1 MTNCAP
7 STICTKKR
15 AKQRHDAKAVSTEL
29 RRCSFDRYLI
39 GRPIQ
44 AACILIATVTITFA
58 QLAEAN
64 ADGLAVGNQLALW
77 ELVRPDRFGWPAVFT
92 CRRHRSDTNPAVVF
106 AHDPDEMNERL
117 LAAGI
122 WPEDCHGGFSI
133 RSARTHLGKLDE
145 IEGDV
150 LEQEPGPKA
159 GQVKRVK
166 PLGPS
171 PSPKF

>member
-1 MTNCAP
+1 MDAG
-7 STICTKKR
+7 R
-15 AKQRHDAKAVSTEL
+15 AIALCGPVWGE
-29 RRCSFDRYLI
+29 RYLI
-39 GRPIQ
+39 SRPIPTV
-44 AACILIATVTITFA
+44 CILIATVATTFV
-58 QLAEAN
+58 QLAEAT
-64 ADGLAVGNQLALW
+64 ADDLAIGNQLTLR

-92 CRRHRSDTNPAVVF
+92 CRRHRGDTTPAAVF
-106 AHDPDEMNERL
+106 ANDPDEMNERL

-133 RSARTHLGKLDE
+133 RSTRRQLGKLDE
-145 IEGDV
+145 IKGDV

-166 PLGPS
+166 PIGPS